1 MTAVVSDPLDA
12 PGTAAV
18 REVTVNPPQR
28 QPPSHS
34 PGDTSRRR
42 VGAKA
47 LVAVWAGVLLVSLAL
62 VMFAVEPVFQARRQ
76 VTLVESYRA
85 RIERAANESSSLY
98 GVTVPTKAPELGAP
112 VAILEIGDLQLQ
124 QVVVEGATAS
134 QTRTGPGH
142 VAGTAAPGQPGNSVV
157 IGRRVG
163 FGGPFGRLHELEPGA
178 RILVTTT
185 QGQAVYTVSSVGR
198 RTVRAAPADA
208 ASIPVNAA
216 ATGGGIATD
225 AGADD
230 GTVTVD
236 ELYGPTDD
244 DRLTLV
250 TSASSL
256 PWNGDQATVVIAR
269 LDGLPFPPTP
279 QNGRVDSATGL
290 AGDAAAVPAVLLCLL
305 ALAVSGM
312 VTVLLY
318 RRASLRAAYL
328 LTTPVLM
335 VLLVVT
341 AEQLARLLPAWV

>member
-1 MTAVVSDPLDA
+1 MTVLVSGPVDRPRTSDRQVV
-12 PGTAAV
+12 V
-18 REVTVNPPQR
+18 EPPDRPQQSQEPAGR
-28 QPPSHS
+28 
-34 PGDTSRRR
+34 SRRR
-42 VGAKA
+42 VGTKA
-47 LVAVWAGVLLVSLAL
+47 LVAMWAGALLVSLAL
-62 VMFAVEPVFQARRQ
+62 VIFAVEPVFQARRQ
-76 VTLVESYRA
+76 ATLLESYRA

-112 VAILEIGDLQLQ
+112 IAILEIGDLQVQ

-134 QTRTGPGH
+134 QTRAGPGH

-157 IGRRVG
+157 VGRRAG

-185 QGQAVYTVSSVGR
+185 QGQAVYTVTSVGER
-198 RTVRAAPADA
+198 SVRSVPEADT
-208 ASIPVNAA
+208 SSPVNAA
-216 ATGGGIATD
+216 ATGGGIGTD
-225 AGADD
+225 AGVDD

-256 PWNGDQATVVIAR
+256 PWNSDRATIVIAQ
-269 LDGLPFPPTP
+269 LEGLPFPPTP

-290 AGDAAAVPAVLLCLL
+290 AGDAAAVPSVLLCLL
-305 ALAVSGM
+305 ALASSGV

-328 LTTPVLM
+328 LTAPVLM